1 MFASTTSKIIQNLDI
16 KKNLY
21 GDQGG
26 LSKDEVSK
34 KVVQDALQEVY
45 GRGDRMMMVF
55 ISLHFILALIIAVV
69 FQSGQNVWTETL
81 AAGLTAVGMFWLS
94 VMIRPRKFF
103 TRVVAGISLQMFAF
117 LLFYQLQVQ
126 GHKIDEGRFFFFTA
140 FTLMIVYQDWRA
152 LWPGAI
158 FLFAVITVPI
168 ALTYVQLFTGIK
180 VGGFLDFIIKTKFI
194 ATTREL
200 FFAVEAGKEVILY
213 DRLITYFGILSV
225 QVILCNSWAYF
236 MRMQTIKDVLSKR
249 SLMEQQ
255 AQITEANEALE
266 SSVKKKTEDLQRSL
280 ETAQTTEEELRQNM
294 EELQATQD
302 EMNVQSRKI
311 MDSQEAM
318 KIVEQEL
325 RQRQQDM
332 ERTQW
337 LESNLSK
344 FDDLMRLNYDK
355 SLEEFS
361 DVILLNLADLLSGS
375 QAALYVYDEDK
386 ELIEMKGGYACT
398 AKTVKKAS
406 FYIGEGVLGQIVKTK
421 KTHYLEDLP
430 IDSATVESALSRI
443 SNKSLIVVPL
453 LYNEKIQGV
462 LELASL
468 QAMSDLHRQF
478 LERLSQN
485 IASMLQ
491 NIRSMLRTQ
500 KLLRQ
505 SRDMT
510 DELQRN
516 SNQIAQTQL
525 EIERRAAEFQAQFNA
540 INLSMLVVEYSEE
553 GEITQ
558 VNNKFLKL
566 SKYTKDELVGQHH
579 SSLLPVK
586 VAESED
592 YKQFWRKVHEE
603 AYHETEHK
611 LVTKD
616 GATFWLR
623 ANYYCLATEQKTKP
637 TKPIYAAPGT
647 TPPKKELASANSVR
661 TAPGDLPPSATHDVS
676 GPHSKAQ
683 TIMMIGWDI
692 SLQKLQEQ
700 QIKQNLEELQSRE
713 TESQQSIRQMQK
725 LQDELETRAK
735 EYQGQLQAINLS
747 IAMINMDR
755 DGVILS
761 MNDKFSEIFA
771 YSKNDLVGQHHEVLV
786 REGYAKSKPYRKL
799 WQQLYKN
806 EFVEGEFKGI
816 TKEGKVVWL
825 RGSYYPITDAR
836 NNLSTILVLAYDI
849 TKEREQATQI
859 EQHIND
865 LEKVREE
872 LEVKTNEMSAQL
884 DVVDLISGM
893 AELTPE
899 GEILTVNDLFLK
911 FAKYETADE
920 LIGKHHKVLV
930 DGRFARTK
938 AYKTLWETLA
948 KGEPIE
954 GIYAYVAKDKSKI
967 KLQGSF
973 FPIKNQEGA
982 IFKIIHLT
990 LDITTDSKQRI
1001 GQGMLK

>member
-1 MFASTTSKIIQNLDI
+1 MLASTTSKIIQNLNI

-21 GDQGG
+21 GDQDG
-26 LSKDEVSK
+26 LSEGEVSK
-34 KVVQDALQEVY
+34 KVVQEALQDVY
-45 GRGDRMMMVF
+45 QRGDRMMMVF
-55 ISLHFILALIIAVV
+55 ISLHFVFALVIALI
-69 FQSGQNVWTETL
+69 FQNVWTETL
-81 AAGLTAVGMFWLS
+81 TVGVASVGVFWLS
-94 VMIRPRKFF
+94 VLISPRKYF
-103 TRVVAGISLQMFAF
+103 TRVMAGIILQTFAF
-117 LLFYQLQVQ
+117 LLFYQLQIQ
-126 GHKIDEGRFFFFTA
+126 GQKIDEGRFFFFIA
-140 FTLMIVYQDWRA
+140 FTIMIVYQDWKA
-152 LWPGAI
+152 LWPGAL
-158 FLFAVITVPI
+158 FLFAVITLPI
-168 ALTYVQLFTGIK
+168 ALSYIELFIGANVK
-180 VGGFLDFIIKTKFI
+180 GSLDFAMETKFI
-194 ATTREL
+194 RATREL
-200 FFAVEAGKEVILY
+200 FFVVKDGKKIILY
-213 DRLITYFGILSV
+213 DRLIAYFGILSI

-236 MRMQTIKDVLSKR
+236 MRMQTIKEVLSKR

-255 AQITEANEALE
+255 AQIAKANEELE
-266 SSVKKKTEDLQRSL
+266 DNVKNKTEDLQRAL
-280 ETAQTTEEELRQNM
+280 ETSQTTEEELRQNM

-302 EMNVQSRKI
+302 EMNMQSRKI
-311 MDSQEAM
+311 IDSQEAM
-318 KIVEQEL
+318 KKVEQEL
-325 RQRQQDM
+325 RQRQEDM

-355 SLEEFS
+355 SLEEFA
-361 DVILLNLADLLSGS
+361 DVLLLNLADLLDGS

-398 AKTVKKAS
+398 PKTVKKS
-406 FYIGEGVLGQIVKTK
+406 NFYIGEGVLGQIVKTK
-421 KTHYLEDLP
+421 KVHYLEDLP
-430 IDSATVESALSRI
+430 IDSATVESALSKI

-468 QAMSDLHRQF
+468 STMNDLNRHF
-478 LERLSQN
+478 LERLGKN

-500 KLLRQ
+500 TLLQQ
-505 SRDMT
+505 SREMT

-516 SNQIAQTQL
+516 TTQIEQSQL

-540 INLSMLVVEYSEE
+540 INLSMLVVEYTEE

-558 VNNKFLKL
+558 LNDKFLKL
-566 SKYTKDELVGQHH
+566 SKYTKEELVGEHH
-579 SSLLPVK
+579 SKLLPTK
-586 VAESED
+586 IAESED

-623 ANYYCLATEQKTKP
+623 ANYYCLTTEQKKSSSLKP
-637 TKPIYAAPGT
+637 VYAPVSEGKA
-647 TPPKKELASANSVR
+647 L
-661 TAPGDLPPSATHDVS
+661 PSARKSSSTSITAKDALPSSARDVS
-676 GPHSKAQ
+676 GAHSMGQ
-683 TIMMIGWDI
+683 VIMMIGWDI

-713 TESQQSIRQMQK
+713 LESQQSIKQMQK
-725 LQDELETRAK
+725 LQDELEVRAK

-761 MNDKFSEIFA
+761 MNDKFSEIFN
-771 YSKNDLVGQHHEVLV
+771 YTKNDLVGQHHEVLV
-786 REGYAKSKPYRKL
+786 RDGYAKSKPYRKL

-816 TKEGKVVWL
+816 TKDEKVVWL

-849 TKEREQATQI
+849 TREREQAAQI
-859 EQHIND
+859 EQNIVD
-865 LEKVREE
+865 LEKVRKA
-872 LEVKTNEMSAQL
+872 LEIKTNEMSAQL
-884 DVVDLISGM
+884 EVVDLIAGM
-893 AELTPE
+893 LEMTPT
-899 GEILTVNDLFLK
+899 GEILSVNELFLE
-911 FAKYETADE
+911 FAKYGSGEE
-920 LIGKHHKVLV
+920 LAGKHHSVLV
-930 DGRFARTK
+930 ANSFAETE
-938 AYKTLWETLA
+938 AYKKLWEKLT
-948 KGEPIE
+948 KGEHIE
-954 GIYAYVAKDKSKI
+954 GIYEYVAKDDSKI

-973 FPIKNQEGA
+973 FPIKNQEGVV
-982 IFKIIHLT
+982 FKIIHLT

-1001 GQGMLK
+1001 GAGE

>member
-1 MFASTTSKIIQNLDI
+1 MFASTTSKIIQNLDF

-21 GDQGG
+21 GDQEK
-26 LSKDEVSK
+26 LSTDKASR

-45 GRGDRMMMVF
+45 GRGDRMMMVI
-55 ISLHFILALIIAVV
+55 ISLHFVLALIIALV
-69 FQSGQNVWTETL
+69 FQNKQNVWTETL
-81 AAGLTAVGMFWLS
+81 TAGLTAVGMFWVS

-117 LLFYQLQVQ
+117 LLFYQLQIQ

-158 FLFAVITVPI
+158 FLFGVITVPI

-180 VGGFLDFIIKTKFI
+180 VGNFLSFVTETKFI

-200 FFAVEAGKEVILY
+200 FFAVEKGKEVILY
-213 DRLITYFGILSV
+213 DRLVTYFGILSV

-255 AQITEANEALE
+255 AQITQANEALE
-266 SSVKKKTEDLQRSL
+266 SNVKKKTEDLQRSL

-311 MDSQEAM
+311 IDNQKAM

-332 ERTQW
+332 EQTQW

-355 SLEEFS
+355 SLEEFT

-398 AKTVKKAS
+398 VKTVKKSS

-430 IDSATVESALSRI
+430 IDSATVESALSKI

-468 QAMSDLHRQF
+468 RAMSELHRQF

-505 SRDMT
+505 SQEMT

-516 SNQIAQTQL
+516 SNQIEQSQL
-525 EIERRAAEFQAQFNA
+525 EIERRAAEFQAQFHA

-558 VNNKFLKL
+558 VNDKFLKL

-586 VAESED
+586 IAESED

-623 ANYYCLATEQKTKP
+623 ANYYCLSTEQKSKP
-637 TKPIYAAPGT
+637 SKSSYSSKAEA
-647 TPPKKELASANSVR
+647 KKALSRSANSVR
-661 TAPGDLPPSATHDVS
+661 TGPGETLPSATHEVS
-676 GPHSKAQ
+676 GPHSQ
-683 TIMMIGWDI
+683 TETIMMIGWDI

-713 TESQQSIRQMQK
+713 MESQQSIRQMQK

-761 MNDKFSEIFA
+761 MNDKFSEIFT
-771 YSKNDLVGQHHEVLV
+771 YTKNDLVGQHHEVLV

-806 EFVEGEFKGI
+806 KFVEGEFKGM
-816 TKEGKVVWL
+816 TKDGKVVWL

-859 EQHIND
+859 EQNIAD

-872 LEVKTNEMSAQL
+872 LEIKTYEMSAQL

-893 AELTPE
+893 AELSPE
-899 GEILTVNDLFLK
+899 GNILTVNELFLK
-911 FAKYETADE
+911 FAKYDNADE
-920 LIGKHHKVLV
+920 LTGKHHKVLV
-930 DGRFARTK
+930 EAEFAQTK
-938 AYKTLWETLA
+938 AYKNLWETLE
-948 KGEPIE
+948 KGDPIE
-954 GIYAYVAKDKSKI
+954 GIYEYVAKDKSKI

-973 FPIKNQEGA
+973 FPIKNQEG
-982 IFKIIHLT
+982 KIVKVIHLT

-1001 GQGMLK
+1001 GG

>member
-1 MFASTTSKIIQNLDI
+1 MLGSTTTKIIQNLDI

-21 GDQGG
+21 GNQGN
-26 LSKDEVSK
+26 LSEGEVSK
-34 KVVQDALQEVY
+34 KVVHDALQDVY
-45 GRGDRMMMVF
+45 QRGDRMMKVF
-55 ISLHFILALIIAVV
+55 ISLHFVFALVIALI
-69 FQSGQNVWTETL
+69 FQNVWTETL
-81 AAGLTAVGMFWLS
+81 TIGLASVGVFWLS
-94 VMIRPRKFF
+94 VAVRPRKYF
-103 TRVVAGISLQMFAF
+103 TRVMAGIILQTFAF

-126 GHKIDEGRFFFFTA
+126 GQRIDEGRFFFFIA
-140 FTLMIVYQDWRA
+140 FTIMIVYQDWKA
-152 LWPGAI
+152 LWPGAL
-158 FLFAVITVPI
+158 FLFAIITLPI
-168 ALTYVQLFTGIK
+168 VLSYLEVFIGTK
-180 VGGFLDFIIKTKFI
+180 VSSSLDFVTETKFI
-194 ATTREL
+194 KATREL
-200 FFAVEAGKEVILY
+200 FFVVKSGKEIILY
-213 DRLITYFGILSV
+213 DRLIAYFGILSI
-225 QVILCNSWAYF
+225 QVILCNGWAYF
-236 MRMQTIKDVLSKR
+236 MRMQTIKEMLAKL

-255 AQITEANEALE
+255 EQVAKANTELE
-266 SSVKKKTEDLQRSL
+266 DNVKKKTEDLQRAL
-280 ETAQTTEEELRQNM
+280 ETSQTTEEELRQNM

-302 EMNVQSRKI
+302 EMNVQSQKI
-311 MDSQEAM
+311 IDSQEAM
-318 KIVEQEL
+318 KKVEQEL

-355 SLEEFS
+355 SLEEFA
-361 DVILLNLADLLSGS
+361 DVLLLNLADLLDGS

-398 AKTVKKAS
+398 PKTVKKSS

-421 KTHYLEDLP
+421 KVHYLEDLP
-430 IDSATVESALSRI
+430 IDSATVESALSKI

-468 QAMSDLHRQF
+468 SAMNDLNRQF
-478 LERLSQN
+478 LERLGKN

-500 KLLRQ
+500 KLLKQ
-505 SRDMT
+505 SREMT

-516 SNQIAQTQL
+516 TAQIEQSQL

-540 INLSMLVVEYSEE
+540 INLSMLVVEYTEE

-558 VNNKFLKL
+558 VNDKFLKL
-566 SKYTKDELVGQHH
+566 SKYTKEELIGKHH
-579 SSLLPVK
+579 SKLLPVK
-586 VAESED
+586 IAESED

-623 ANYYCLATEQKTKP
+623 ANYYCLATEQKKTPSLKP
-637 TKPIYAAPGT
+637 VYAPVNDAQALP
-647 TPPKKELASANSVR
+647 SARQTEAKVANN
-661 TAPGDLPPSATHDVS
+661 LPPSATRDVS
-676 GPHSKAQ
+676 GAHSIGQ

-713 TESQQSIRQMQK
+713 MESQQSIKQMQK

-761 MNDKFSEIFA
+761 MNDKFAEIFNYA
-771 YSKNDLVGQHHEVLV
+771 KNDLVGQHHEVLV
-786 REGYAKSKPYRKL
+786 RDGYAKSKPYRKL

-806 EFVEGEFKGI
+806 EFVEGEFKGM
-816 TKEGKVVWL
+816 TQDEKVVWL

-836 NNLSTILVLAYDI
+836 NNLSKILVLAYDI
-849 TKEREQATQI
+849 TKEREQAAQI
-859 EQHIND
+859 EQNIAD
-865 LEKVREE
+865 LEKVRQE
-872 LEVKTNEMSAQL
+872 LEIKTNEMSAQL
-884 DVVDLISGM
+884 EVVDLIAGLL
-893 AELTPE
+893 EITPS
-899 GEILTVNDLFLK
+899 GEILSVNNLFLE
-911 FAKYETADE
+911 FAKYDSINE
-920 LIGKHHKVLV
+920 LAGKHHSVLV
-930 DGRFARTK
+930 ESSFAETK
-938 AYKTLWETLA
+938 AYKKLWESLT
-948 KGEPIE
+948 KGEHIE
-954 GIYAYVAKDKSKI
+954 GIYEYVAKDGSKI

-973 FPIKNQEGA
+973 FPIKNQEGKV
-982 IFKIIHLT
+982 FKIIHLT

-1001 GQGMLK
+1001 GAGG

>member
-1 MFASTTSKIIQNLDI
+1 MLASITSKIIQKLNI

-21 GDQGG
+21 GNQDDLPKGKVAK
-26 LSKDEVSK
+26 KD
-34 KVVQDALQEVY
+34 VQDALQEVY
-45 GRGDRMMMVF
+45 KRGDKVMTVF
-55 ISLHFILALIIAVV
+55 IGLHLVVALIIALI
-69 FQSGQNVWTETL
+69 FQNIWAETL
-81 AAGLTAVGMFWLS
+81 TAGLTAVGLFGLS
-94 VMIRPRKFF
+94 VTFRPRKFF
-103 TRVVAGISLQMFAF
+103 TRVIAGICLQMFAF

-126 GHKIDEGRFFFFTA
+126 GQKIDEGRFFFFIA
-140 FTLMIVYQDWRA
+140 FTIMIVYQDWRA
-152 LWPGAI
+152 IWPGAI
-158 FLFAVITVPI
+158 FLFGVITLPI
-168 ALTYVQLFTGIK
+168 VLSYVELFTGANI
-180 VGGFLDFIIKTKFI
+180 GSFLDFVMETEFVK
-194 ATTREL
+194 ATREL
-200 FFAVEAGKEVILY
+200 FFATEGKQQVILY
-213 DRLITYFGILSV
+213 DRLIAYFGILSI
-225 QVILCNSWAYF
+225 QVVLCSSWAYF
-236 MRMQTIKDVLSKR
+236 MQIQTIKEMLSKR
-249 SLMEQQ
+249 SLIAQQ
-255 AQITEANEALE
+255 KQIAQANEELE
-266 SSVKKKTEDLQRSL
+266 NNVKNKTEDLQRAL
-280 ETAQTTEEELRQNM
+280 ETSQTTEEELRQNM

-311 MDSQEAM
+311 RDSQEAM
-318 KIVEQEL
+318 KKVEQEL

-355 SLEEFS
+355 SLEEFT
-361 DVILLNLADLLSGS
+361 DVVLLNLADLLNGS

-386 ELIEMKGGYACT
+386 DRIEMKGGYACT
-398 AKTVKKAS
+398 PKTVKKSS

-430 IDSATVESALSRI
+430 IDSATVESALSKI

-468 QAMSDLHRQF
+468 SAMSELHRHF
-478 LERLSQN
+478 LERLGKN

-500 KLLRQ
+500 KLLKQ
-505 SRDMT
+505 SREMT

-516 SNQIAQTQL
+516 TAQIEQTQL

-540 INLSMLVVEYSEE
+540 INLSMLVVEYTEE

-558 VNNKFLKL
+558 VNKKFLKL

-623 ANYYCLATEQKTKP
+623 ANYYCLATEQKKKP
-637 TKPIYAAPGT
+637 STKPIYASGT
-647 TPPKKELASANSVR
+647 KQLPTTSPQSEGTPTTTTHSA
-661 TAPGDLPPSATHDVS
+661 PPSVVRDVS
-676 GPHSKAQ
+676 GAHSMSQ

-700 QIKQNLEELQSRE
+700 QIKQNLEELQTRE
-713 TESQQSIRQMQK
+713 LESQQSIKQMQK

-761 MNDKFSEIFA
+761 MNDKFAEIFNYA
-771 YSKNDLVGQHHEVLV
+771 KNDLVGQHHEVLV
-786 REGYAKSKPYRKL
+786 RDGYAKSKPYRKL

-816 TKEGKVVWL
+816 TRDEKVVWL

-836 NNLSTILVLAYDI
+836 NNLSKILVLAYDI
-849 TKEREQATQI
+849 TKEREQAAQI
-859 EQHIND
+859 KQNIAD

-872 LEVKTNEMSAQL
+872 LEIKTNEMSAQL
-884 DVVDLISGM
+884 EVVNLIAGVV
-893 AELTPE
+893 ELAPT
-899 GEILTVNDLFLK
+899 GEILSVNELFLE
-911 FAKYETADE
+911 FAKYDGVEE
-920 LIGKHHKVLV
+920 LAGQHHQVLV
-930 DGRFARTK
+930 DAGFAQTK
-938 AYKTLWETLA
+938 AYKKLWETLG
-948 KGEPIE
+948 KGEHIE
-954 GIYAYVAKDKSKI
+954 GIYEYLAKDKSKI

-973 FPIKNQEGA
+973 FPVKNQEGKV
-982 IFKIIHLT
+982 FKILHLT

-1001 GQGMLK
+1001 GAGE